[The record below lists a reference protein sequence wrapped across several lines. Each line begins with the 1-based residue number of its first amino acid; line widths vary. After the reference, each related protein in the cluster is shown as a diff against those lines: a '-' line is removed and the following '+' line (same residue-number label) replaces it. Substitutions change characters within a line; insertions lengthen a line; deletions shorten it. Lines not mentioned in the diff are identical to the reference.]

1 MIGDLLLRGV
11 SVGTVTRETETAYT
25 VYTQYGQEETWPKS
39 DAQQIVSYK
48 TVLSVFE
55 RSILDATRN
64 NSDSK

>member
-11 SVGTVTRETETAYT
+11 SVGTVTHETETTYT

-39 DAQQIVSYK
+39 GAQQIVSYK